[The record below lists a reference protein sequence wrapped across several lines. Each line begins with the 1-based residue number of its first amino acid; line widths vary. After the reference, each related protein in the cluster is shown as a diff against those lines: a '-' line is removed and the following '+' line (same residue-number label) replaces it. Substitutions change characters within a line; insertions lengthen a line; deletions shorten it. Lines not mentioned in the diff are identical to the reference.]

1 MSVMVTVNLDYLA
14 AFRATMPWLRRPSVE
29 LLREAR
35 DEGALGARQLIYFNT
50 SFLAPLIVP

>member
-1 MSVMVTVNLDYLA
+1 VA
-14 AFRATMPWLRRPSVE
+14 AAASVE

-50 SFLAPLIVP
+50 SFPAPLIVP